1 MLDTIRRGEFK
12 KQLNGSDFVAAP
24 IQIGPMA
31 LCWMQNH
38 SLFNF
43 SFDDLFRLSWK
54 CKSLPW
60 YYSMCAVMFL
70 LSMRIIRCAQI
81 VCSNNQNEFIRAHSH
96 PEQHLVIDNAIWTPN
111 TTQFIFFFVFIST
124 NIFECQ
130 QAIEIHL
137 LYPPLR
143 HSVEWQRKRTIGN
156 SFVATVYVWRG
167 FFPINAIDVAINK
180 IFWSTNSWR

>member
-1 MLDTIRRGEFK
+1 MLNAEPFAVQFQFWR
-12 KQLNGSDFVAAP
+12 FVSFE
-24 IQIGPMA
+24 
-31 LCWMQNH
+31 LEMQVIAVV
-38 SLFNF
+38 LFNVRRNVPLI
-43 SFDDLFRLSWK
+43 DAHNT
-54 CKSLPW
+54 
-60 YYSMCAVMFL
+60 M
-70 LSMRIIRCAQI
+70 
-81 VCSNNQNEFIRAHSH
+81 CSNCMQQQPERIHSSPFIPWTTSCDRQCNMNTKHH
-96 PEQHLVIDNAIWTPN
+96 AIY
-111 TTQFIFFFVFIST
+111 FLFLFIST
-124 NIFECQ
+124 KIFECQ